1 LLNLALVG
9 FMGSGKSTVGK
20 QLAEELDLIYV
31 DTDALVEAKAGMPIP
46 EIFAKQGEAAFR
58 ELEREVVLE
67 LCRETHLVM
76 ATGGGA
82 FINPSVREALLRS
95 SLVAYLD
102 APFETLWE
110 RIRGDAGRPLLSGEG
125 AYDRA
130 RALYQSRLPIYRT
143 AHVTVDASRPA
154 DEVVR
159 ELLEV
164 YHAHRRQAQPRLG

>member
-1 LLNLALVG
+1 
-9 FMGSGKSTVGK
+9 MGSGKSTVGK

-110 RIRGDAGRPLLSGEG
+110 RIRGDAGLPLRSGAG
-125 AYDRA
+125 ACDRA
-130 RALYQSRLPIYRT
+130 RAPYQSGLALCRL
-143 AHVTVDASRPA
+143 ALVA
-154 DEVVR
+154 EV
-159 ELLEV
+159 
-164 YHAHRRQAQPRLG
+164 ARRLAGEA